1 MALGIR
7 RRGIQTVKKRID
19 LPAELVFRFEKLPG
33 NYDASRQEVIFGKWS
48 QVLTEL
54 LRQYIISE
62 EIALK
67 EKATF
72 ELNKRERAA

>member
-1 MALGIR
+1 MALGVRRQGIR
-7 RRGIQTVKKRID
+7 VVKKRID

-54 LRQYIISE
+54 LEQYIISE
-62 EIALK
+62 ETELAAKAALK
-67 EKATF
+67 KVA
-72 ELNKRERAA
+72 